1 MQQYFGISAM
11 VVICS
16 LLATIVYIG
25 MRKEEKRYSFYV
37 FSAFLAAYFF
47 MLSAMKYYLGYR
59 NENLFE
65 SFWDAQNATYVHY
78 GIPLIVISVI
88 VPVVLHFVFKDVA
101 CKIIRFF
108 DSVMFLVLS
117 FAWFLVERLII
128 ERIA

>member
-1 MQQYFGISAM
+1 
-11 VVICS
+11 
-16 LLATIVYIG
+16 
-25 MRKEEKRYSFYV
+25 
-37 FSAFLAAYFF
+37 

-65 SFWDAQNATYVHY
+65 SFWDVQNATYVHY

-101 CKIIRFF
+101 CKIIIFF

-117 FAWFLVERLII
+117 FAWLLVREINN
-128 ERIA
+128 E